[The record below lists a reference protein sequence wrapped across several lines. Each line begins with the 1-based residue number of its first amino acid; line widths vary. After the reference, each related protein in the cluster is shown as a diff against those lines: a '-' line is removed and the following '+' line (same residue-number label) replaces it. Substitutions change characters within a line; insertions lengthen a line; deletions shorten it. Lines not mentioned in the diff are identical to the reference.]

1 MMMMGS
7 SKPVAMCVMRMMMMM
22 GSSKPVATMV
32 TLINHATLHVKTLIS
47 MEHLNTLMILFLLIE
62 ALGT

>member
-1 MMMMGS
+1 MMM
-7 SKPVAMCVMRMMMMM
+7 MMMMM